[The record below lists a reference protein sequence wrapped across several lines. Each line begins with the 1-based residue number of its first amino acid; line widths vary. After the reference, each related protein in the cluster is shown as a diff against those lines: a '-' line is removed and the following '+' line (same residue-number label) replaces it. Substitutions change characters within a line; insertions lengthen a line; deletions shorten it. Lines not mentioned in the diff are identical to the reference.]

1 MKIIENKETEDLWSR
16 LSDIEVLAWTNVL
29 IIIFTD
35 HTEFEQ
41 VPRCVDLFKDCCESD
56 WTHKILVQISSS
68 QNAEGIVRNSAV
80 KRLIT
85 AASFQ

>member
-1 MKIIENKETEDLWSR
+1 M
-16 LSDIEVLAWTNVL
+16 L

-35 HTEFEQ
+35 HSEFDL
-41 VPRCVDLFKDCCESD
+41 VPTCVDRFKDCCESD
-56 WTHKILVQISSS
+56 WTHKILVQVSNS

-85 AASFQ
+85 VASIQSYFQISLSEDINVDSLLTYVKQAI